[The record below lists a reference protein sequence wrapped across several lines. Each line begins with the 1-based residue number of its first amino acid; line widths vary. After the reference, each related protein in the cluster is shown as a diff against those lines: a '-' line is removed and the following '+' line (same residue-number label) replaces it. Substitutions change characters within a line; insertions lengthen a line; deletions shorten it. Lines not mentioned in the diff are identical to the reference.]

1 MYGLKKVA
9 DFFLYTNVF
18 VSICV
23 VALSQSTAIICGIE
37 NSGMLLFVFFSTLFS
52 YNFQRL
58 IRFNNHTNSSRQ
70 LIWIQNNKN
79 FVRSLTFFALFFSII
94 YGLKLSFNSL
104 IFLLLPFCFSIF
116 YPFKIKLFNTIFTIR
131 EIPYLKLFLISI
143 TWSMV
148 TVGLVVIEGQLAITN
163 DIILLFLSRLFF
175 VLAITIPFDIR
186 DLSFDSLSMK
196 TIPQIFGV
204 KKSIYLSLSFLVIFE
219 ILSILSF
226 VISDFHFSL
235 LVALLLSSLYAG
247 ILITKCHRQSH
258 EYFFGYLMESSSL
271 LMYILL
277 FIIPKAFN
285 ILAT

>member
-1 MYGLKKVA
+1 
-9 DFFLYTNVF
+9 
-18 VSICV
+18 
-23 VALSQSTAIICGIE
+23 
-37 NSGMLLFVFFSTLFS
+37 
-52 YNFQRL
+52 
-58 IRFNNHTNSSRQ
+58 
-70 LIWIQNNKN
+70 
-79 FVRSLTFFALFFSII
+79 
-94 YGLKLSFNSL
+94 
-104 IFLLLPFCFSIF
+104 
-116 YPFKIKLFNTIFTIR
+116 
-131 EIPYLKLFLISI
+131 
-143 TWSMV
+143 MV